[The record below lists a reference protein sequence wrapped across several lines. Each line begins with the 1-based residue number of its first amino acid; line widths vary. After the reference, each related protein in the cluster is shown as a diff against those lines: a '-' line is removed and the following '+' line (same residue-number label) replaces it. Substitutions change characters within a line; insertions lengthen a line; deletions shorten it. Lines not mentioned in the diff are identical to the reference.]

1 MRADQYVGKVLAAHP
16 NAGFF
21 RKLVS
26 LREEDRFASQDL
38 ARLGDRDPIVAL
50 RIREAYRQVPS
61 HPGAAFTIRDAIKLS
76 GYRVVHAYALAS
88 AFSHA
93 LHAPEDA
100 DRYGNFWRRTMAVAT
115 LSGLLAISRRTH
127 LGTAFAGGLIA
138 DMGCLLLD
146 RYGPDAGREYCTKEL
161 APELGLAVAEA
172 WALPDELLDVFASPS
187 LDDRK
192 PGLAGLVAEA
202 RGHAERLGYLTCVS
216 SCVCAHHADGSGSPD
231 ELGRHGTAEG
241 LGLVVNS
248 LLACA
253 GINGGRG

>member
-1 MRADQYVGKVLAAHP
+1 MRAEQHVGRVLVAHP

-26 LREEDRFASQDL
+26 LREEDRFSSQNL
-38 ARLGDRDPIVAL
+38 ALIADRDPIVAR
-50 RIREAYRQVPS
+50 RIRDAYRRFPP
-61 HPGAAFTIRDAIKLS
+61 HPGAAFTIRDAIELS

-93 LHAPEDA
+93 LHAPKDA
-100 DRYGNFWRRTMAVAT
+100 DRYGNFWRCTMAVAS

-127 LGTAFAGGLIA
+127 VGTAFAGGLIA

-146 RYGPDAGREYCTKEL
+146 RYGLDAGHEYATREL

-172 WALPDELLDVFASPS
+172 WGLPDELLDVFASPS

-231 ELGRHGTAEG
+231 ELGRLGTAEV
-241 LGLVVNS
+241 LGRVVNS

-253 GINGGRG
+253 DIDGGPG

>member
-1 MRADQYVGKVLAAHP
+1 MAHP

-38 ARLGDRDPIVAL
+38 ALLADRDPTIAR
-50 RIREAYRQVPS
+50 RIRDAYRQVPS
-61 HPGAAFTIRDAIKLS
+61 HPGAAFTIRDAIELS
-76 GYRVVHAYALAS
+76 GYRVVRAYALAS

-93 LHAPEDA
+93 LHASKDA
-100 DRYGNFWRRTMAVAT
+100 DRYGNFWRSTMAVAT

-146 RYGPDAGREYCTKEL
+146 RYGLDARRESCTGEL

-172 WALPDELLDVFASPS
+172 WCLPGELLEVFASPS

-192 PGLAGLVAEA
+192 HSLAGFVAEA
-202 RGHAERLGYLTCVS
+202 RGHAERLGYVSCVS

-231 ELGRHGTAEG
+231 ELGPRGTAEG

-253 GINGGRG
+253 SIDGGGPG